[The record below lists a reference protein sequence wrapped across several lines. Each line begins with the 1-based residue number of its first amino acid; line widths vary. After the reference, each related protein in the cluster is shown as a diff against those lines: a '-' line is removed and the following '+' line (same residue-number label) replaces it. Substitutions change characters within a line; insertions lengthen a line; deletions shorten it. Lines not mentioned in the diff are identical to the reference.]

1 MGAKVFPLVVSRKE
15 GGRDRKG
22 WGSQYLLQ
30 EQASNDL
37 PFPVDPAPKDRI
49 VSRVTLQINHHF
61 LVQDSQVSSHWAS
74 DWRDHLRS
82 EAAFAGSWF

>member
-1 MGAKVFPLVVSRKE
+1 MKE
-15 GGRDRKG
+15 GKERRWRKG
-22 WGSQYLLQ
+22 RQREKGKGLGSQYLLQ

-82 EAAFAGSWF
+82 EAAFAGS